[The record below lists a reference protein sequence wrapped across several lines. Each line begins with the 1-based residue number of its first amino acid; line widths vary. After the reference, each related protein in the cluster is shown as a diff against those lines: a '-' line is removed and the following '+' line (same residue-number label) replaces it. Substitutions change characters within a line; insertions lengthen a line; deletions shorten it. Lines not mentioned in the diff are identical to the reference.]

1 MSICILSIG
10 SELLEGSVIDSNS
23 AFIANNITR
32 HGGSVDLIRMVKD
45 NKDEIV
51 SLFQKYSK
59 KFDVILTT
67 GGLGP
72 TFDDITA
79 ECLAVSAGLDLELN
93 EKAYNHMASY
103 LERAGVTIRQEHK
116 HQSMLPKGCMLFN
129 NNTGTAMGF
138 SVKLN
143 KADIICMP
151 GVPVEMKNMFLHEV
165 LPFITEKLNLKEQ
178 SYIDLHFVSIA
189 ESDIDVFIRSL
200 NLPENIQCIINA
212 GKGQVVVKLRGKDKE
227 LVESYALKIEKEFPK
242 HFTGRGDILPAEYLI
257 NLLKEYGKTISF
269 AESCTGGLLS
279 EYITDISGASSVFY
293 GSVVSYDNSIKENV
307 LKVSSDILNND
318 GAVSQRCAYAM
329 AEGVRNLMKTDY
341 AISITGIAGP
351 SGGTNDKPV
360 GLVYIGITDGVNT
373 KVYKNIFNGSRQQ
386 VRMRSANK
394 AIQLVIE
401 YIKNNNSQA

>member
-116 HQSMLPKGCMLFN
+116 HQSMLPKGCKLFN

-151 GVPVEMKNMFLHEV
+151 GVPVEMKNMFLNEV

>member
-32 HGGSVDLIRMVKD
+32 YGGSVDLIRMVKD
-45 NKDEIV
+45 NKDEIIN
-51 SLFQKYSK
+51 LFQKYSK

-79 ECLAVSAGLDLELN
+79 ECLAESAGLALEFN

-103 LERAGVTIRQEHK
+103 LERTGVTIRQEHR
-116 HQSMLPKGCMLFN
+116 HQCMLPKGCRLFN

-151 GVPVEMKNMFLHEV
+151 GVPLEMKNMFLNEV
-165 LPFITEKLNLKEQ
+165 LPFISEKLSLKEQ
-178 SYIDLHFVSIA
+178 SYIDLHFLSIA
-189 ESDIDVFIRSL
+189 ESDVDVFIRSL
-200 NLPENIQCIINA
+200 NIPENIQCIINA
-212 GKGQVVVKLRGKDKE
+212 GKGQVVVKLRGKDKD
-227 LVESYALKIEKEFPK
+227 LVEDYALKIEKAFPK
-242 HFTGRGDILPAEYLI
+242 HFIGRGDIQPAEYLI
-257 NLLKEYGKTISF
+257 NLLKEHGKTISF

-307 LKVSSDILNND
+307 LKVSSDILNTD
-318 GAVSQRCAYAM
+318 GAVSEKCAYAM
-329 AEGVRNLMKTDY
+329 AEGVRKLMNTDY

-351 SGGTNDKPV
+351 TGAVKGKPV
-360 GLVYIGITDGVNT
+360 GLVYIGITDSRNT

-386 VRMRSANK
+386 IRMRSANK
-394 AIQLVIE
+394 ALQLIIE
-401 YIKNNNSQA
+401 HIKNENF